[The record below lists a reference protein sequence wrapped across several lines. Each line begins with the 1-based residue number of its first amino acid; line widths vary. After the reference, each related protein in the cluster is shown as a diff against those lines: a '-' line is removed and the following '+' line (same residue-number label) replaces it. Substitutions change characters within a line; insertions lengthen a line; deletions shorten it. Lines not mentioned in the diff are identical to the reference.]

1 LRSQLSRYS
10 LNLNRGESPQAATWG
25 VLRQVANLGD
35 CRAVLALPP
44 RAVGAMSLSVFNQ
57 PASNLLPGMH
67 SLAYNSLWVGSL
79 QVGTSRCE
87 ARAVP
92 LTRDHTAANP
102 MEW

>member
-1 LRSQLSRYS
+1 
-10 LNLNRGESPQAATWG
+10 
-25 VLRQVANLGD
+25 
-35 CRAVLALPP
+35 
-44 RAVGAMSLSVFNQ
+44 
-57 PASNLLPGMH
+57 MH